1 MNISLTPDLD
11 RFVHEKVRKG
21 NYSTPA
27 DVVQDGLRLLQECDQ
42 LQLNQLR
49 QEIAVGIN
57 QLDQGEGQPW
67 DAKAVKAEGRR
78 LLRQRKTS

>member
-11 RFVHEKVRKG
+11 RFVQEKVRKG
-21 NYSTPA
+21 NYPTPA
-27 DVVQDGLRLLQECDQ
+27 DVVQDGLRLLQERDE

-49 QEIAVGIN
+49 HEIAVGIN
-57 QLDQGEGQPW
+57 QLDRGEGQPW

-78 LLRQRKTS
+78 LLGQRKTS